1 MELLL
6 QQLTWIVVMRYIPD
20 QEVRMETILIVVVLG
35 LVGAVAAGGVSWM
48 LMAILSAMEEKE
60 RWKK

>member
-1 MELLL
+1 
-6 QQLTWIVVMRYIPD
+6 
-20 QEVRMETILIVVVLG
+20 METILIVVMLG
-35 LVGAVAAGGVSWM
+35 LIGAVAAGGVIWM